1 MLITSYNMIFY
12 ITYIFHVNDIILYV
26 IFKMNRTHVFRI
38 LNEMIFFGK
47 VQNRLE
53 ENKSSRVSDECVKN
67 NRTPII
73 LQIRSIVKS
82 G

>member
-1 MLITSYNMIFY
+1 
-12 ITYIFHVNDIILYV
+12 
-26 IFKMNRTHVFRI
+26 MNRTHVFRI

-53 ENKSSRVSDECVKN
+53 ENKSSRVSDECVEN

-82 G
+82 GWLHLFGEGNLKIKRDKKL

>member
-1 MLITSYNMIFY
+1 MLITSYYIIFY
-12 ITYIFHVNDIILYV
+12 TTYIFDVNDILY
-26 IFKMNRTHVFRI
+26 FFNMNRTYVFRI
-38 LNEMIFFGK
+38 LNEMIFLRK
-47 VQNRLE
+47 VQNCLE
-53 ENKSSRVSDECVKN
+53 QNKSSRVSDECVKN

>member
-1 MLITSYNMIFY
+1 MASYY
-12 ITYIFHVNDIILYV
+12 ILFFN
-26 IFKMNRTHVFRI
+26 MNRTHVFRI

-53 ENKSSRVSDECVKN
+53 ENKSSRVSDECVEN